1 MTSRLH
7 HQLATYEVNIGGNL
21 RMNIDIYQSGSSST
35 LYSPPEVGYSPVRRL
50 GVGRRAPGGDGSAYQ
65 LRSS

>member
-21 RMNIDIYQSGSSST
+21 RMNIDTRVGARFLRVQDGAGTRRPGSWRPCSR
-35 LYSPPEVGYSPVRRL
+35 LARLRRT
-50 GVGRRAPGGDGSAYQ
+50 AA
-65 LRSS
+65 